1 LHSYAVN
8 RARERKRWDQKD
20 MKRKLVVLSILATV
34 LLSPCLADEAD
45 TLRDELARA
54 KQKIAALEQR
64 CALQKDY
71 IKTFERRLNDPA
83 ALDRVRRLA
92 LLSGAKRNE
101 CLSELKQFAHAKDAW
116 VLKNKAEVGELPTK
130 VDLVPFYTSSPE
142 CPGGG
147 LYHIRRVGQ
156 LVRCNIHG
164 PWPEKKDPNP
174 KVDSISKDANTRL

>member
-1 LHSYAVN
+1 
-8 RARERKRWDQKD
+8 
-20 MKRKLVVLSILATV
+20 MKRKLVVLSILAAA
-34 LLSPCLADEAD
+34 LLSPCLADEA
-45 TLRDELARA
+45 TSLRDELARA
-54 KQKIAALEQR
+54 KQKIAELEQR

-71 IKTFERRLNDPA
+71 IKTFERRANDPA

-92 LLSGAKRNE
+92 VLSGAKRNE

-116 VLKNKAEVGELPTK
+116 VLKNKAEVGALPGK
-130 VDLVPFYTSSPE
+130 VDLIPFYTSTPK

-164 PWPEKKDPNP
+164 PWPEKKDPNQNLERTASP
-174 KVDSISKDANTRL
+174 PLK